1 MNGKVR
7 IQLMQ
12 VYSQKSTRTTLPR
25 SASAVSGAEFTQRS
39 GLNAGSLFAAPAKL
53 EPTTMPAKRN
63 KRMALMRWHSSL
75 RHWRSKSVHVDNRDG
90 EGPRGFLRQVM
101 SNSAS
106 QVPVYV
112 SAGELRGVSSRGCVR
127 RAVGIPFKR
136 DCGHGD
142 DRTGR

>member
-53 EPTTMPAKRN
+53 EPTTIPTKMSR
-63 KRMALMRWHSSL
+63 RMALMRCDSRL
-75 RHWRSKSVHVDNRDG
+75 QTQWRSQSVHVDSRAG
-90 EGPRGFLRQVM
+90 EGPRSLLRRVV
-101 SNSAS
+101 SNPAR

-112 SAGELRGVSSRGCVR
+112 FAGALRGGSSRGSVR
-127 RAVGIPFKR
+127 RAVG
-136 DCGHGD
+136 HHVQV
-142 DRTGR
+142 